1 MNTRRIAIGVALLLV
16 VALCVPFE
24 ALAQERPAGQQMKQM
39 TGRLAVGADLGLQA
53 GTADDE
59 VAFGIGLKADYY
71 LDQHFSL
78 GPLLQFGFT
87 GDLTQVGLS
96 AQAKYTFD
104 LPRIP
109 ELKPH
114 LQGGLG
120 FIHVDIDCTPPFPP
134 GCDDSDTG
142 FLVPFGGGFELELSK
157 NLLVGTTLLLNFN
170 DIEVAAQR
178 INGGNLF
185 MSWFFGLRAMF

>member
-1 MNTRRIAIGVALLLV
+1 MKMRRIAIGVALLLV
-16 VALCVPFE
+16 VALSVPFE
-24 ALAQERPAGQQMKQM
+24 VFAQERPAAKQN
-39 TGRLAVGADLGLQA
+39 TGKLALGADLGLQA

-59 VAFGIGLKADYY
+59 VAFAIGLNADYY

-120 FIHVDIDCTPPFPP
+120 FIHVDIDCVQP
-134 GCDDSDTG
+134 CDDSDTG

-170 DIEVAAQR
+170 DTEVTAQR